1 MVVWYK
7 FQKGCDD
14 YKEIEKKA
22 KKSKLGI
29 WSDPSF
35 EMPWDY
41 RTKMG
46 IGFRGLNNTLDKKVF
61 SSSSAYQKTTVK
73 NTALKTQN
81 NS

>member
-1 MVVWYK
+1 
-7 FQKGCDD
+7 
-14 YKEIEKKA
+14 
-22 KKSKLGI
+22 
-29 WSDPSF
+29 
-35 EMPWDY
+35 
-41 RTKMG
+41 MG